1 MTFPAREENLFKD
14 NSQLLKKRIQKTLG
28 AWNLVQLDDG
38 LEAITM
44 RVYTSYLRW
53 KPEEVHVLIA
63 KIRQE
68 LSNPRIHKM
77 YNL

>member
-1 MTFPAREENLFKD
+1 
-14 NSQLLKKRIQKTLG
+14 
-28 AWNLVQLDDG
+28 
-38 LEAITM
+38 M
-44 RVYTSYLRW
+44 RVYTSVLRW

-68 LSNPRIHKM
+68 LSNPRIHMM